1 MPRAYF
7 RTEFGEEFMDK
18 VEEEIMTSLGY
29 DEADLPYLEVLTWD
43 DLVRD
48 YENSLEEMLGKELW
62 EKLSY
67 YIDVE
72 AMIVDDILSGYIF
85 EIEVDRQTLYVRER

>member
-1 MPRAYF
+1 MVKAF
-7 RTEFGEEFMDK
+7 FHTEFGEEYMEK
-18 VEEEIMTSLGY
+18 VEECIKNELGY
-29 DEADLPYLEVLTWD
+29 SDEELENLEVLTWD

-72 AMIVDDILSGYIF
+72 EMIADDILSGGIF
-85 EIEVDRQTLYVRER
+85 EIKVDGQTLYVRER